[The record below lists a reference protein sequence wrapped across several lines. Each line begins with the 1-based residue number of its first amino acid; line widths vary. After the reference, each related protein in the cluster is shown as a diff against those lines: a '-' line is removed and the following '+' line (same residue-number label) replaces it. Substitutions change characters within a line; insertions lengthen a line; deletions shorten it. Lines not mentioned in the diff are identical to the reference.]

1 MTVRTVRR
9 VRCGGREETNRWN
22 AEAGARAGRN
32 PAFENAASYGTISP
46 AMASRE
52 FTEQCRRD
60 EAEQRKRNV
69 RDGIL
74 ILLLILAVA
83 GILAALG
90 VKVDATKFVR

>member
-1 MTVRTVRR
+1 M
-9 VRCGGREETNRWN
+9 
-22 AEAGARAGRN
+22 RAGRN
-32 PAFENAASYGTISP
+32 PAFENAGRYGTISP

-52 FTEQCRRD
+52 FIEQCRRD
-60 EAEQRKRNV
+60 EAEQRKRNI
-69 RDGIL
+69 RAGIL